1 MPKVSQLISDGA
13 RIWTQIWLKS
23 WSMCFSYLE
32 LIKLFESF
40 KLMLVTKFEKCPFI
54 ISSDYFFLSP
64 LSLLFFWGFSG
75 MYIGMPDTVPQILVH
90 FSSIFLHCFL
100 QILYFLII
108 CLQVYFLLPFQ
119 FCCFT
124 LECMLNF
131 IRCFSVSIEMTIW
144 FFSFNLLP
152 WWIILFDLLKKHCI
166 PRINSNWLYYLFYT
180 LLGLISI

>member
-1 MPKVSQLISDGA
+1 MSVH
-13 RIWTQIWLKS
+13 
-23 WSMCFSYLE
+23 Y
-32 LIKLFESF
+32 
-40 KLMLVTKFEKCPFI
+40 FI
-54 ISSDYFFLSP
+54 R
-64 LSLLFFWGFSG
+64 LFFPIPSFSPFLLG
-75 MYIGMPDTVPQILVH
+75 LQWYVYWNAWYCSTDLWDLVH

-124 LECMLNF
+124 LQCMLNF
-131 IRCFSVSIEMTIW
+131 IRCFSVSVEMTVW

-180 LLGLISI
+180 LLSLVSI